1 MIPNVITFWLGFLK
15 LQQIHPDLLSIPV
28 TMPYH
33 NQNNPLYYI
42 KVKPVLRIK
51 KVETYIF
58 DDKHFMMNWNNG
70 LFIYFTQIQCNPSFA
85 ETKKDYFS
93 QM

>member
-1 MIPNVITFWLGFLK
+1 LIPNVITFWLGFLK

-42 KVKPVLRIK
+42 KVEPVLKSK

-58 DDKHFMMNWNNG
+58 DDKHFKMNWNDG
-70 LFIYFTQIQCNPSFA
+70 LFIYYVILVLLKP
-85 ETKKDYFS
+85 KKDYFS